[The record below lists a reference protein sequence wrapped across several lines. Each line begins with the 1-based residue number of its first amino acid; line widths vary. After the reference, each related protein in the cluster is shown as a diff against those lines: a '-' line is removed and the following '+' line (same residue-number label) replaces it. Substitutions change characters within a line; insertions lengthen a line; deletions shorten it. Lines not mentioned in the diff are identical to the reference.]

1 MKYLLK
7 FVIDQWNYPNTDRYY
22 LTIKVTNDE
31 EQLKKNGI
39 LKVGID
45 SWYDYQHIYFCIP
58 FKDYEIVEGK
68 AEIPEVYYLQEKKY
82 DSYKI
87 IELRT
92 EQYHTNAK
100 FMGYEPI
107 ANEEPQTISSPK
119 EGE

>member
-31 EQLKKNGI
+31 EQLKKNGV
-39 LKVGID
+39 LQVGID
-45 SWYDYQHIYFCIP
+45 SWYDYQHIYFCIL
-58 FKDYEIVEGK
+58 FKEYEIVEGET
-68 AEIPEVYYLQEKKY
+68 EIPDVYHLFERDYG
-82 DSYKI
+82 DYKLI
-87 IELRT
+87 QLRT
-92 EQYHTNAK
+92 NQFHADAK

-107 ANEEPQTISSPK
+107 ADEEPQSISSPK